1 MSNEKTGNNE
11 KRASV
16 LQVFEQVVSLG
27 PLNELAS
34 FLHCY
39 ADDMQIYLNITD
51 DLAVFSLFLGMHA

>member
-1 MSNEKTGNNE
+1 M
-11 KRASV
+11 